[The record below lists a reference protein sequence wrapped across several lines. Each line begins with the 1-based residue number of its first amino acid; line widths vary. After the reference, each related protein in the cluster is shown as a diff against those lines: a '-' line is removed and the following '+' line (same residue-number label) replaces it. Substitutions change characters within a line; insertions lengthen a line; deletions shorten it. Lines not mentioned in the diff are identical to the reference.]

1 MLNDDLTFLLALNL
15 STDGFEMII
24 LEQLIWKLGI
34 WSAKSMS
41 MAAGPD
47 GT

>member
-15 STDGFEMII
+15 HTDGFEMII
-24 LEQLIWKLGI
+24 LEQLDLETGHLVSKL
-34 WSAKSMS
+34 MS
-41 MAAGPD
+41 MTADPD